1 VVQIMTEQ
9 STKETIQNTTLH
21 VLVRQIGLTPQ
32 QVAQLRLSDLH
43 LAGKSPNVTLK
54 PEGNDEPK
62 TVKLDL
68 EAHRALVGW
77 LVARPDSISDFLF
90 PGQGGEA
97 MDWQEIQKRVELAE
111 TTQKTAPAKKPLD
124 SDEKITGIPAE
135 KSPSAS
141 KTPAT
146 GARPKPP
153 PSTPELGAPPPGLE
167 SARASIFQPPP
178 PTAPEQDEPVS
189 IPLPSSAP
197 KPPPT
202 RPPQPVPM
210 PVKREKGRL
219 ESPPPVEAATPSS
232 AWDKKKPIRAD
243 SSQARMRRE
252 PAKKKDKPTAL
263 EATTEQANSLGR
275 FIVPVGAIVMILLCA
290 VCAGGGWFA
299 WQSDTG
305 QEILAGLN
313 LLDASSGTF
322 PEEIDIIASLT
333 PPIHSPPPT
342 PTLPPTSTPT
352 FLPPT
357 NTPPPPTETATPV
370 PTDTPPPPPPTDTLV
385 PVDTPVPAPT
395 DTFTP
400 APPAETPTPTD
411 TPTPAMKYGAPV
423 LLEPEDGAKFIEG
436 NIVTLRWQSVG
447 ELAPDE
453 QYAVRLIYSFQQ
465 ETTFQGSNLRETE
478 WTIPVSLYG
487 QVDGPENLYEWFV
500 VVERLNDDGS
510 GTTISPES
518 ERRTFTWK

>member
-1 VVQIMTEQ
+1 MTKQ
-9 STKETIQNTTLH
+9 SMKETIRNTTLR
-21 VLVRQIGLTPQ
+21 VLVRQVGLTPQ
-32 QVAQLRLSDLH
+32 EVAQLRLSDLH
-43 LAGKSPNVTLK
+43 LAGKNPYISFTTKGSV
-54 PEGNDEPK
+54 EPK

-90 PGQGGEA
+90 PGRDAEA

-111 TTQKTAPAKKPLD
+111 AIQKTTPAKKPLD
-124 SDEKITGIPAE
+124 SEKITTTTGGKP
-135 KSPSAS
+135 PSAS
-141 KTPAT
+141 KTPVT
-146 GARPKPP
+146 GTRPKPP
-153 PSTPELGAPPPGLE
+153 RSTPELGTPPPGLD
-167 SARASIFQPPP
+167 STKTSTFQPPP
-178 PTAPEQDEPVS
+178 PTAPEEDEPVS
-189 IPLPSSAP
+189 IPLPTSAP
-197 KPPPT
+197 KPPPI
-202 RPPQPVPM
+202 RPPKPTPIPVGKKEA
-210 PVKREKGRL
+210 VKVA
-219 ESPPPVEAATPSS
+219 PPPVREVGM
-232 AWDKKKPIRAD
+232 KRQPIRQTGQPTTQEAITEP
-243 SSQARMRRE
+243 SNPLRRLI
-252 PAKKKDKPTAL
+252 A
-263 EATTEQANSLGR
+263 
-275 FIVPVGAIVMILLCA
+275 PVGAVVVILLCVA
-290 VCAGGGWFA
+290 CVGGGWFA
-299 WQSDTG
+299 WQSETG
-305 QEILAGLN
+305 QEILAALD
-313 LLDASSGTF
+313 LLDLSSETF

-333 PPIHSPPPT
+333 PPVHSPPPT

-352 FLPPT
+352 TLPPT

-370 PTDTPPPPPPTDTLV
+370 PVPTDTLPPPTDTPI

-411 TPTPAMKYGAPV
+411 TPIPAMKYGAPV
-423 LLEPEDGAKFIEG
+423 LLEPKEGAEFIEG
-436 NIVTLRWQSVG
+436 NIIQVRWQSVG

-487 QVDGPENLYEWFV
+487 QIDGPENLYEWFV